1 MEIKMNTKKR
11 MYKKPMLS
19 IKGKVKNLT
28 LAGGSFSS
36 DAPAGGPGS
45 DGPFGG

>member
-1 MEIKMNTKKR
+1 MNNKKKK
-11 MYKKPMLS
+11 YTKPMLS
-19 IKGKVKNLT
+19 IKGKVQTLT

-36 DAPAGGPGS
+36 DAPAGGTGS